1 MNKVEKAREM
11 FKELEEKGSGYIAEI
26 AKRNFHIQDK
36 ISNQ

>member
-1 MNKVEKAREM
+1 MNAIEKAREI
-11 FKELEEKGSGYIAEI
+11 FRKLEENSFGHAVEI